1 MTYSHLLSNMKLVA
15 SGLRQ
20 RGLKTGDNLVV
31 ISGNHIELPLMSMA
45 VWRAGGT
52 QACLSVNLPQGKKSP
67 ISFHD
72 DISSNVFNFIY
83 FRCD

>member
-1 MTYSHLLSNMKLVA
+1 MTYSQLLSNMKLVA

-52 QACLSVNLPQGKKSP
+52 QACLSVNLNQHMCIDKRVCV
-67 ISFHD
+67 HYACV
-72 DISSNVFNFIY
+72 NTCQLTT
-83 FRCD
+83 R